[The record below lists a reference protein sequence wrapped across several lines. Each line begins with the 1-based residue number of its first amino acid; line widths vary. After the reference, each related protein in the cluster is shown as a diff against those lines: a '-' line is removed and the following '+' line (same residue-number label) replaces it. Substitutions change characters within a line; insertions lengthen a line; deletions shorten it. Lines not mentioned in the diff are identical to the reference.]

1 MYKTYGV
8 SKDLSY
14 KFNNILSEEIE
25 KRKEENDSDKLIS
38 DDNNNIINNSFNNSF
53 EIPLYILKYKA
64 NIDELKRLKLK
75 CN

>member
-14 KFNNILSEEIE
+14 KYHNLSSEESE

-38 DDNNNIINNSFNNSF
+38 DNNISSQ
-53 EIPLYILKYKA
+53 
-64 NIDELKRLKLK
+64 
-75 CN
+75 